1 MMEIIRGLGNLNKS
15 YPNTVLTIGNFD
27 GVHLG
32 HQKILSMVMK
42 EARARK
48 GTPIVM
54 TFDPH
59 PMKVLAPE
67 RDVRLLITFEE
78 KVLLIKRAG
87 VRVLLSIPFTKEF
100 ANMLPEQFITDV
112 LVNKIRA
119 KAIII
124 GSQYVFGKHKKGT
137 IDLLRRRGKKYGFS
151 VHAVRHAKVHGHIVS
166 SSSIRALLM
175 KGAMKEVSLFLGRAY
190 SIEGKVIRGKGRGQ
204 KILHIP
210 TANITTPVEISP
222 KEGVYAVRIGW
233 KGNIF
238 NGVANIG
245 KNPTFG
251 DADVS
256 YEVHLF
262 NFSGNLLGENLR
274 IYFMDRIRNEQT
286 FPDPESLE
294 KRIREDMK
302 QAGEILNTL
311 HMDL

>member
-1 MMEIIRGLGNLNKS
+1 MMEIIRELGNLNKS

-48 GTPIVM
+48 GTPMVM

-78 KVLLIKRAG
+78 KMRLMKSAG
-87 VRVLLSIPFTKEF
+87 IRVLLSIPFTKEF
-100 ANMLPEQFITDV
+100 ANMLPDHFITEV
-112 LVNKIRA
+112 LANKIRA

-124 GSQYVFGKHKKGT
+124 GSQYAFGKNKKGT
-137 IDLLRRRGKKYGFS
+137 IDLLRRRGKKYGFT
-151 VHAVRHAKVHGHIVS
+151 VHAVRHAKIHGHIVS
-166 SSSIRALLM
+166 SSSIRTLLM
-175 KGAMKEVSLFLGRAY
+175 KGAVKEVSLFLGRAY

-233 KGNIF
+233 EGNIF

-251 DADVS
+251 NTDVS
-256 YEVHLF
+256 YEVHIF
-262 NFSGNLLGENLR
+262 NFSGNLLGKNLR
-274 IYFMDRIRNEQT
+274 IYFLDRIRNEQT
-286 FPDPESLE
+286 FPETESLK

-311 HMDL
+311 HMEL

>member
-1 MMEIIRGLGNLNKS
+1 MMEIIRELGNLNKS

-48 GTPIVM
+48 GTPMVM

-78 KVLLIKRAG
+78 KVRLMKSAG
-87 VRVLLSIPFTKEF
+87 IRVLLSIPFTKEF
-100 ANMLPEQFITDV
+100 ANMLPDHFITEV
-112 LVNKIRA
+112 LANKIRA

-124 GSQYVFGKHKKGT
+124 GSQYTFGKNKKGT
-137 IDLLRRRGKKYGFS
+137 IDLLRRRGKKYGFT
-151 VHAVRHAKVHGHIVS
+151 VHAVRHAKIHGHIVS
-166 SSSIRALLM
+166 SSSIRTLLM
-175 KGAMKEVSLFLGRAY
+175 KGAVKEVSLFLGRAY

-233 KGNIF
+233 EGNIF

-251 DADVS
+251 NADVS
-256 YEVHLF
+256 YEVHIF
-262 NFSGNLLGENLR
+262 NFSGNLLGKNLR
-274 IYFMDRIRNEQT
+274 IYFLDRIRNEQT
-286 FPDPESLE
+286 FPDTESLE

-302 QAGEILNTL
+302 EAGEILNTL

>member
-1 MMEIIRGLGNLNKS
+1 MEIIRGLGNLNKS